1 MPQFDKS
8 AKPQRR
14 NGDRSHTTIQ
24 NLFTVISEQEM
35 EIEKL
40 RQRIVSECPEFNAV
54 DAFRKLDSQAKGQVT
69 KNQLMQALSN
79 EIGVQFDSQEIE
91 LFFLHFDRDQKGAL
105 KYSEFCDAFVPKSQQ
120 C

>member
-1 MPQFDKS
+1 
-8 AKPQRR
+8 
-14 NGDRSHTTIQ
+14 
-24 NLFTVISEQEM
+24 M

-40 RQRIVSECPEFNAV
+40 RQRLVGECPEFNAV
-54 DAFRKLDSQAKGQVT
+54 DAFRKLDSGAQGQVT
-69 KNQLMQALSN
+69 KNQLCQALWD
-79 EIGVQFDSQEIE
+79 EIGVQYNPEEIE